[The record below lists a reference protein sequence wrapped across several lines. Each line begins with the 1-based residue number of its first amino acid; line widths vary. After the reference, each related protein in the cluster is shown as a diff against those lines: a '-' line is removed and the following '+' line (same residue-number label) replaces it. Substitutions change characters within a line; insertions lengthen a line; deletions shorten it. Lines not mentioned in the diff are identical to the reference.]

1 MAKFEM
7 FRNQENIESFSAHD
21 TIFSKGDPRTVMY
34 VVREGEVEI
43 RLGDKVVEVVGP
55 DGVFGEMAMVDG
67 QPRTA
72 AAVAR
77 TDCKLVPIDQ
87 KRFQFLVQQTPY
99 FAIEVMRALVERLR
113 RADRLVEA

>member
-7 FRNQENIESFSAHD
+7 FRNQATESFSAHD

-34 VVREGEVEI
+34 VVQEGEVEI
-43 RLGDKVVEVVGP
+43 RLGDRVLEVVGP
-55 DGVFGEMAMVDG
+55 DGIFGEMAMVDG

-72 AAVAR
+72 TAIAR
-77 TDCKLVPIDQ
+77 IDCKLVPIDQ

-99 FAIEVMRALVERLR
+99 FALEVMRVLVERLR
-113 RADRLVEA
+113 RADQLIEH